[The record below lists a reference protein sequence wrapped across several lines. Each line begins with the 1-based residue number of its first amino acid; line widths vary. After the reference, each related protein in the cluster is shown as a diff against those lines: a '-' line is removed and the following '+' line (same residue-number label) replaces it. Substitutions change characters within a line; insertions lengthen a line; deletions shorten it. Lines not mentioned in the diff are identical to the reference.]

1 MHCIFMPRVEAY
13 SSSFVCLS
21 VIMPRAELRR
31 HTVVVAQRGICIT
44 VVPADNALL
53 EALDERCGVTPILSR
68 WRS

>member
-1 MHCIFMPRVEAY
+1 MRDEGTFA
-13 SSSFVCLS
+13 
-21 VIMPRAELRR
+21 
-31 HTVVVAQRGICIT
+31 RGDLQGHRSICIT